1 MNAGSYL
8 AGKTID
14 LLQQIFPSFRTH
26 EGFDMSSC
34 LHRLNDGFMPKK
46 ARSPE
51 HKHRLAYFLSRCNRD
66 AALVSRIRRA
76 SDVESPASSI

>member
-1 MNAGSYL
+1 M
-8 AGKTID
+8 
-14 LLQQIFPSFRTH
+14 P
-26 EGFDMSSC
+26 SC
-34 LHRLNDGFMPKK
+34 LHRLNDGLMPKK

-51 HKHRLAYFLSRCNRD
+51 HKHRLAYFLSSCNRD